1 LIRFRH
7 LATFDEILVIGEPH
21 NQVMVGIPEM
31 SGIDKFGTHRIR
43 FGRAIRI
50 YETTTNEIGNGTGRQ
65 FDNID
70 LVFSG
75 SSFVDHSVI
84 DAG

>member
-1 LIRFRH
+1 
-7 LATFDEILVIGEPH
+7 
-21 NQVMVGIPEM
+21 MVGIPEM
-31 SGIDKFGTHRIR
+31 SGIDKFGTDRIR
-43 FGRAIRI
+43 LGRAIRI

-75 SSFVDHSVI
+75 SSFVDHAVI

>member
-1 LIRFRH
+1 MIRFRN
-7 LATFDEILVIGEPH
+7 LAAFDEILVIGEPH

-31 SGIDKFGTHRIR
+31 SGIDKFGAHRIR

-50 YETTTNEIGNGTGRQ
+50 YEAATNELGNGTGRQ

-75 SSFVDHSVI
+75 SALVDHSVI